1 MDTSTIVDIL
11 QVITGYFHKKDIPYV
26 IVGGI
31 SVLTWGR
38 IRTTED
44 IDIIVDH
51 TQLNIEDFT
60 RYLKNHEF
68 FAEVEDFQGFSEEGH
83 CSILKKGSL
92 FRLDFVGKYSIDKEI
107 SLNEAK
113 EVEYQGLTLLMD
125 SPENLIAHKLKFA
138 ADFDIED
145 AIAVLIRVNKR
156 IDIEKLLRHVERLKV
171 KNQLFDIIR
180 RIKETDEN
188 ALATNILKLLEN
200 DS

>member
-1 MDTSTIVDIL
+1 MDSSTIVDIL
-11 QVITGYFHKKDIPYV
+11 QAITGYFHNKDIPYV

-38 IRTTED
+38 IRSTED

-51 TQLNIEDFT
+51 TQLNIDDFT
-60 RYLKNHEF
+60 RYLRKHDF
-68 FAEVEDFQGFSEEGH
+68 FAEVEDFQGFNEKGH

-107 SLNEAK
+107 SLKEAK
-113 EVEYQGLTLLMD
+113 EVEYHGLTLLMD

-145 AIAVLIRVNKR
+145 AIAVLTRVNKR
-156 IDIEKLLRHVERLKV
+156 IDIEKLLIHVERLRV
-171 KNQLFDIIR
+171 KNRLLDIIR
-180 RIKETDEN
+180 RIKEIDEN
-188 ALATNILKLLEN
+188 ALAVDLLKLLEN
-200 DS
+200 GS